1 MNAILKQLRNERKLT
16 QRQLAKLLN
25 LSPSTIAM
33 YETGQRKPDFQIL
46 QKIADF
52 FDVSTD
58 YLLGRTDIRNLYKEI
73 VLKESK
79 ASYTLDVGDLSKED
93 IAKVKE
99 YVDLL
104 RQKDSFGKGVD
115 RK

>member
-1 MNAILKQLRNERKLT
+1 MNTILKQLRNERKIT
-16 QRQLAKLLN
+16 QRELATLLN

-33 YETGQRKPDFQIL
+33 YETGQRKPDFQTL

-73 VLKESK
+73 AVKETK

-93 IAKVKE
+93 IAKVEE

-104 RQKDSFGKGVD
+104 RQKGNLGKGLG
-115 RK
+115 KE